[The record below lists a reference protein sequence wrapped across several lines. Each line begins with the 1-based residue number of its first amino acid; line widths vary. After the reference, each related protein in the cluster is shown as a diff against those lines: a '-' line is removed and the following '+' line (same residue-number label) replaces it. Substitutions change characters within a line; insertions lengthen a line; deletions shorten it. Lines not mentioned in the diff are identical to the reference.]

1 VSEPLAPQ
9 RVEGHAPGTPRIV
22 PRAEHTLSRRQV
34 DPEALKVLYR
44 LHQANFT
51 AYLVGGSVRDLLLG
65 RKPKDFDIGTSA
77 HPYEVKKLFR
87 NCWIIGR
94 RFRLAHV
101 RFGDK
106 TIEVATFRRQVTVEE
121 TAEIEAAA
129 AAALAA
135 AEERSAGGE
144 TARDRLVHRDN
155 TFGTPEEDAF
165 RRDFTINALFYDIA
179 TFSIIDYTGGLEDLR
194 AGVIRSIG
202 DPMVRFQEDP
212 VRMLRAVTLAARLG
226 FSMDKP
232 VEHAIAGRRDDIARS
247 APARLM
253 DELYKLLR
261 SGAAERAFRMLAERR
276 LLEPISEALQARAGD
291 ALWASLAA
299 VDAYRLRFET
309 APDTLT
315 NALLLGTLLVPLGP
329 AGRTI
334 LQQQARNESGKEPR
348 MALGLLPIARR
359 DVERLRHILAFQ
371 RRLADTS
378 LSPRARRALT
388 HRGPFQEALTWM
400 ELHGHAPELLEHWR
414 GFVEAAATFE
424 GEAAAAEPQPRR
436 RRRRRRRGRRSQ
448 PRADVPE

>member
-1 VSEPLAPQ
+1 MGAPL
-9 RVEGHAPGTPRIV
+9 IV
-22 PRAEHTLSRRQV
+22 PRAEHSLSRRQI

-44 LHQANFT
+44 LQQGNFT

-106 TIEVATFRRQVTVEE
+106 TIEVATFRRQVS
-121 TAEIEAAA
+121 IDEAAEAEA
-129 AAALAA
+129 AVEAG
-135 AEERSAGGE
+135 AEAGPRAG
-144 TARDRLVHRDN
+144 AGHDRFVQRDN

-179 TFSIIDYTGGLEDLR
+179 TFSIIDYAGGLEDLR
-194 AGVIRSIG
+194 AGLIRSIG

-226 FSMDKP
+226 FAIDKP
-232 VEHAIAGRRDDIARS
+232 VDDAIASRREDIARS

-253 DELYKLLR
+253 DEFYKLLR
-261 SGAAERAFRMLAERR
+261 SGAAESAFRMLAERR
-276 LLEPISEALQARAGD
+276 LLEPISSELQARAAD
-291 ALWASLAA
+291 SLWASLAA
-299 VDAYRLRFET
+299 LDAFRRRFES

-315 NALLLGTLLVPLGP
+315 NAVLLGSLLVPLGP
-329 AGRTI
+329 AARAI
-334 LQQQARNESGKEPR
+334 LQPQARNDSGKEPR

-359 DVERLRHILAFQ
+359 DVERLRHVLAFQ
-371 RRLADTS
+371 RRLADTT
-378 LSPRARRALT
+378 LSPRARRALM

-400 ELHGHAPELLEHWR
+400 ELHGNAPELVEHWR
-414 GFVEAAATFE
+414 GFVEAAGTFE
-424 GEAAAAEPQPRR
+424 GDAATEPAPRR
-436 RRRRRRRGRRSQ
+436 RRRRRRRGRRAPSR
-448 PRADVPE
+448 PDVPE

>member
-1 VSEPLAPQ
+1 VGDPL
-9 RVEGHAPGTPRIV
+9 IV
-22 PRAEHTLSRRQV
+22 PRAGHSLSRRQV

-44 LHQANFT
+44 LQQGNFT

-101 RFGDK
+101 RFGEK
-106 TIEVATFRRQVTVEE
+106 TIEVATFRRQVTLDEA
-121 TAEIEAAA
+121 AELEAAA
-129 AAALAA
+129 EPAAPN
-135 AEERSAGGE
+135 GE
-144 TARDRLVHRDN
+144 TAAGQHDRLVHRDN

-179 TFSIIDYTGGLEDLR
+179 TFSIIDYAGGLEDLR
-194 AGVIRSIG
+194 AGLIRSIG

-212 VRMLRAVTLAARLG
+212 VRMLRAVTLAARLS
-226 FSMDKP
+226 FTIDKP
-232 VEHAIAGRRDDIARS
+232 VDDAIAARRDDIARS

-253 DELYKLLR
+253 DEFYKLLR

-276 LLEPISEALQARAGD
+276 LLEPISSELQGRAGD
-291 ALWASLAA
+291 GLWASLAA

-309 APDTLT
+309 APEALT
-315 NALLLGTLLVPLGP
+315 NAVLLGSLLVPLG
-329 AGRTI
+329 AASRAI
-334 LQQQARNESGKEPR
+334 LQPQARNENGKEPR
-348 MALGLLPIARR
+348 MALGMLPIARR
-359 DVERLRHILAFQ
+359 DVERLRHVLAFQ

-378 LSPRARRALT
+378 LSPRARRGLI

-400 ELHGHAPELLEHWR
+400 ELHGQAPELVEHWR
-414 GFVEAAATFE
+414 GFVEAAGSFE
-424 GEAAAAEPQPRR
+424 GEAAADAPPRR
-436 RRRRRRRGRRSQ
+436 RRRRRRRGRGPRP

>member
-1 VSEPLAPQ
+1 MSEPL
-9 RVEGHAPGTPRIV
+9 IV
-22 PRAEHTLSRRQV
+22 PRAEHSLSRRQV

-44 LHQANFT
+44 LQQGNFT

-106 TIEVATFRRQVTVEE
+106 TIEVATFRRLVSIEE
-121 TAEIEAAA
+121 AAEAEAAA
-129 AAALAA
+129 QEPAPDGRGEAA
-135 AEERSAGGE
+135 GH
-144 TARDRLVHRDN
+144 DRYVHRDN

-179 TFSIIDYTGGLEDLR
+179 TFSIIDYAGGLEDLR
-194 AGVIRSIG
+194 AGLIQSIG

-226 FSMDKP
+226 FAIDKP
-232 VEHAIAGRRDDIARS
+232 VDDAIAARRDDIARS

-253 DELYKLLR
+253 DEFYKLLR

-276 LLEPISEALQARAGD
+276 LLEPISSELQERAGD
-291 ALWASLAA
+291 DLWASLAA
-299 VDAYRLRFET
+299 VDTHRLRFET

-315 NALLLGTLLVPLGP
+315 NAVLLGSLLVPLGP
-329 AGRTI
+329 ASRAI
-334 LQQQARNESGKEPR
+334 LQPQARNDNGKEPR

-371 RRLADTS
+371 RRLADTT
-378 LSPRARRALT
+378 LSPRARRGLL

-400 ELHGHAPELLEHWR
+400 ELHGHAPELVEHWR
-414 GFVEAAATFE
+414 GFAEAARTFE
-424 GEAAAAEPQPRR
+424 GDAAAEPAAPR
-436 RRRRRRRGRRSQ
+436 RRRRRRRGRR
-448 PRADVPE
+448 PRPRPDVPE